1 GALSQQRMNQY
12 PALGIHRRLLAVV
25 VSPVKELASRR
36 IHRRQ
41 ERQTL
46 FDGVPFRHR
55 VNPDA
60 ITRQTGHIE
69 RGSVLVLHV
78 TLEDG
83 WNFEPPLGIDPSC
96 VVAAYH

>member
-46 FDGVPFRHR
+46 FDGFPLRHR
-55 VNPDA
+55 VNSNA
-60 ITRQTGHIE
+60 ITSQTGHIE
-69 RGSVLVLHV
+69 RGSVLLFHV
-78 TLEDG
+78 TPEKSWD
-83 WNFEPPLGIDPSC
+83 FEPSLAVDPSR
-96 VVAAYH
+96 VVAA